1 MRNTRWAV
9 ALVTVSCLT
18 TSAVAFAPPV
28 GASTSGT
35 AAYTMACPP
44 ARPGF
49 VQCFVQAKTVND
61 VAVGSSSPS
70 GLTPTDIETAYG
82 LPSETSGAGQ
92 TVGIVDAFDDPN
104 AEADLATYRS
114 QFGLQPCTTANG
126 CFRKV
131 DEAGGTSYP
140 KANKGWGI
148 EISIDLDMVS
158 ATCPLCHII
167 LVEASSGSLKNV
179 GRSVNEAI
187 SLGAT
192 EVSNSYGGNEKD
204 HNDLRFDSK
213 FYNHPGI
220 PLTAG
225 TGDSGYG
232 DSFIYPAASP
242 FVTAVGGT
250 NLIKDESTR
259 GYSETAW
266 QGTTSGCSRQET
278 KPSWQTDTGCATRTV
293 ADVSAVAA
301 DVASYD
307 TFREGGWIT
316 VRGTSIGTPIIASV
330 YALAGNGSTI
340 DNASAIYSNPG
351 ALFDVTSGSN
361 GTCTATYLCNAGP
374 GYDGPTGWGTPN
386 GTGAF

>member
-1 MRNTRWAV
+1 
-9 ALVTVSCLT
+9 
-18 TSAVAFAPPV
+18 
-28 GASTSGT
+28 
-35 AAYTMACPP
+35 
-44 ARPGF
+44 
-49 VQCFVQAKTVND
+49 
-61 VAVGSSSPS
+61 
-70 GLTPTDIETAYG
+70 
-82 LPSETSGAGQ
+82 
-92 TVGIVDAFDDPN
+92 VGIVDAFDDPN